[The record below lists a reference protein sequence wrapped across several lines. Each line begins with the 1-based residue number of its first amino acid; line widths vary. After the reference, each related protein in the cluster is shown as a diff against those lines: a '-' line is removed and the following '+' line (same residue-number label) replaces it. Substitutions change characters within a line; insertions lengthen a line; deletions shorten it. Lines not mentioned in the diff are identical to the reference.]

1 MQILKE
7 QKKKRSTKLTVVT
20 ADSEGTRR
28 FSLNAGIKVTES
40 VDEIEPKTKYYLIM
54 DIRWQG

>member
-28 FSLNAGIKVTES
+28 FSLNAGIKVTE
-40 VDEIEPKTKYYLIM
+40 
-54 DIRWQG
+54 

>member
-54 DIRWQG
+54 DIR